1 MNRRKKSRLGLFIF
15 LCLLGYFAYIILN
28 QQQEFNA
35 KNAELNAV
43 HDKVKQEKELG
54 KQLDREKADVNSDE
68 YNEKI
73 ARDKLGMVKSGD
85 KVFVDIGK

>member
-1 MNRRKKSRLGLFIF
+1 
-15 LCLLGYFAYIILN
+15 
-28 QQQEFNA
+28 
-35 KNAELNAV
+35 
-43 HDKVKQEKELG
+43 
-54 KQLDREKADVNSDE
+54 VNSDE